1 MDATNSK
8 LCVILGG
15 GGHASV
21 LIDILKASQNAVP
34 YAILDDDRSR
44 WGGELLGVPILGDDN
59 LLSKLVS
66 EGIKHFLV
74 GLGSTED
81 NEPRKRLFELGLSH
95 QLEPLTVKAPSALCS
110 SYARVGLG
118 CQLLPGSVVN
128 ARASIGKNV
137 IVNSGAIVEH
147 DCILGDH
154 VHVAT
159 GARLA
164 STVNVETGAHI
175 GAGATVRQLI
185 SIGEAAVIG
194 AGAVVVKDVP
204 PRTVVV
210 GVPARPLEKNGSLQG
225 GNSVG

>member
-1 MDATNSK
+1 MGAIDSK

-21 LIDILKASQNAVP
+21 LIDILQESGIAVLH
-34 YAILDDDRSR
+34 AILDPDRSK
-44 WGGELLGVPILGDDN
+44 WGGELLGVPILGDEN
-59 LLSKLVS
+59 FLPELVDQGVS
-66 EGIKHFLV
+66 HFLV
-74 GLGSTED
+74 GLGATED
-81 NEPRKRLFELGLSH
+81 NEPRKGLFELGLSH

-110 SYARVGLG
+110 PYARIGSG
-118 CQLLPGSVVN
+118 CQLFPGSIVN
-128 ARASIGKNV
+128 TRANIGQNV

-164 STVNVETGAHI
+164 STVRVGAAAHI

-185 SIGEAAVIG
+185 SIGEGAVVG

-204 PRTVVV
+204 PWTVVV
-210 GVPARPLEKNGSLQG
+210 GVPARILKRVRE
-225 GNSVG
+225 